1 MSSCANLIIGG
12 KCVNEFNRATV
23 LTISD
28 AFIRSMKVILKG
40 GFFSVPGHLLQLAAE
55 KITCTGNLLA

>member
-40 GFFSVPGHLLQLAAE
+40 GFFRPWTFVAIGGG
-55 KITCTGNLLA
+55 KDNLYR